1 MFFFPLV
8 REAARKKNSEFSQQE
23 SHDETP
29 RVPFDSLLN
38 WDK

>member
-1 MFFFPLV
+1 MFFFLLV
-8 REAARKKNSEFSQQE
+8 IEATRKKNSEFSQRE

-38 WDK
+38 